1 MVEVMGVSLK
11 TENEAWSV
19 KTRQIRGSEGG
30 RRGLPAFGGARGDQ
44 GFTSTSMQG
53 LRWQFPC
60 SPPPASPITQSRPL
74 GQRLLRFSVL
84 RETPMTV
91 ACDHFKKL
99 KGYEGF
105 TLLEVLVSMAI
116 LVIIMA
122 ALYSAYST
130 NVEAIQIARQNG
142 EVHQTARIVLDRMTK
157 DLQSALIQVRGSS
170 EKIKLGLV
178 GADRELYGRRA
189 DHIDFTTVTHLP
201 LTEKGP
207 ASDLCEIGY
216 LVDEDPEGQVLVLL
230 RRDAFSV
237 DEDFTKGGSLQEMAR
252 NVLEF
257 KLTYQDA
264 EGKDLDQWNTIE
276 GKPTSGLPV
285 LIKVRLM
292 LKDELNREHVFST
305 TIHPE
310 LAERKKES

>member
-1 MVEVMGVSLK
+1 MK
-11 TENEAWSV
+11 
-19 KTRQIRGSEGG
+19 
-30 RRGLPAFGGARGDQ
+30 
-44 GFTSTSMQG
+44 
-53 LRWQFPC
+53 
-60 SPPPASPITQSRPL
+60 
-74 GQRLLRFSVL
+74 
-84 RETPMTV
+84 
-91 ACDHFKKL
+91 
-99 KGYEGF
+99 GF

-122 ALYSAYST
+122 ALYSAYTT

-157 DLQSALIQVRGSS
+157 DLQSALIEVSVPS
-170 EKIKLGLV
+170 DKIKLGLV
-178 GADRELYGRRA
+178 GEDREIDGRRA
-189 DHIDFTTVTHLP
+189 DRMDFTTVTHLP

-216 LVDEDPEGQVLVLL
+216 LIEENSEDKVLALL
-230 RRDAFSV
+230 RRDDPSV

-257 KLTYQDA
+257 NLTYQDSVG
-264 EGKDLDQWNTIE
+264 EESDKWNTLE
-276 GKPTSGLPV
+276 GMPASGLPL
-285 LIKVRLM
+285 LIKVRLV

-310 LAERKKES
+310 LAERVKEK

>member
-1 MVEVMGVSLK
+1 MARNVFVQGEDLK
-11 TENEAWSV
+11 
-19 KTRQIRGSEGG
+19 
-30 RRGLPAFGGARGDQ
+30 
-44 GFTSTSMQG
+44 
-53 LRWQFPC
+53 
-60 SPPPASPITQSRPL
+60 
-74 GQRLLRFSVL
+74 
-84 RETPMTV
+84 
-91 ACDHFKKL
+91 
-99 KGYEGF
+99 GF

-122 ALYSAYST
+122 ALYSAYTT

-178 GADRELYGRRA
+178 GADREVDGRRA
-189 DHIDFTTVTHLP
+189 DHIDFTTVTHMP

-216 LVDEDPEGQVLVLL
+216 LVDEDPEAQVLVLL

-264 EGKDLDQWNTIE
+264 EGKDSDRWNTLE
-276 GKPTSGLPV
+276 GRPASGLPV
-285 LIKVRLM
+285 LVKVRLV
-292 LKDELNREHVFST
+292 LKDELDREHVFST
-305 TIHPE
+305 TVHPE

>member
-1 MVEVMGVSLK
+1 MK
-11 TENEAWSV
+11 
-19 KTRQIRGSEGG
+19 
-30 RRGLPAFGGARGDQ
+30 
-44 GFTSTSMQG
+44 
-53 LRWQFPC
+53 
-60 SPPPASPITQSRPL
+60 
-74 GQRLLRFSVL
+74 
-84 RETPMTV
+84 
-91 ACDHFKKL
+91 
-99 KGYEGF
+99 GF

-122 ALYSAYST
+122 ALYSAYTT

-157 DLQSALIQVRGSS
+157 DLQSALIEVSVPS
-170 EKIKLGLV
+170 DKIKLGLV
-178 GADRELYGRRA
+178 GEDREIDGRRA
-189 DHIDFTTVTHLP
+189 DRMDFTTVTHLP

-216 LVDEDPEGQVLVLL
+216 LIEENSEDKVLALL
-230 RRDAFSV
+230 RRDDPSV

-257 KLTYQDA
+257 NLTYQDSMG
-264 EGKDLDQWNTIE
+264 EESDKWNTLE
-276 GKPTSGLPV
+276 GMPASGLPL
-285 LIKVRLM
+285 LIKVRLV

-310 LAERKKES
+310 LAERVKEK

>member
-11 TENEAWSV
+11 TENEAWSG

-44 GFTSTSMQG
+44 GFTGTSMQG
-53 LRWQFPC
+53 LRRQFPC
-60 SPPPASPITQSRPL
+60 SPPPASPIAQSWPL

-84 RETPMTV
+84 RETPTTF

-122 ALYSAYST
+122 ALYSAYTT

-142 EVHQTARIVLDRMTK
+142 EVHQMARIVLDRMTK
-157 DLQSALIQVRGSS
+157 DLQSALIEVSVPS
-170 EKIKLGLV
+170 DKIKLGLV
-178 GADRELYGRRA
+178 GEDREIDGRRA
-189 DHIDFTTVTHLP
+189 DRMDFTTVTHLP

-216 LVDEDPEGQVLVLL
+216 LIEENSEDKVLVLL
-230 RRDAFSV
+230 RRDDPSV

-257 KLTYQDA
+257 NLTYQDSRG
-264 EGKDLDQWNTIE
+264 EESDKWNTLE
-276 GKPTSGLPV
+276 GMPASGLPL
-285 LIKVRLM
+285 LIKVRLV

-305 TIHPE
+305 TILPE
-310 LAERKKES
+310 LAERVRER

>member
-1 MVEVMGVSLK
+1 MK
-11 TENEAWSV
+11 
-19 KTRQIRGSEGG
+19 
-30 RRGLPAFGGARGDQ
+30 
-44 GFTSTSMQG
+44 
-53 LRWQFPC
+53 
-60 SPPPASPITQSRPL
+60 
-74 GQRLLRFSVL
+74 
-84 RETPMTV
+84 
-91 ACDHFKKL
+91 
-99 KGYEGF
+99 GF

-122 ALYSAYST
+122 ALYSAYTT

-157 DLQSALIQVRGSS
+157 DLQSALIEVSAPS
-170 EKIKLGLV
+170 DKIKLGLV
-178 GADRELYGRRA
+178 GEDREIDGRRA
-189 DHIDFTTVTHLP
+189 DRMDFTTVTHLP

-216 LVDEDPEGQVLVLL
+216 LIEENSEDKVLVLL
-230 RRDAFSV
+230 RRDDPSV

-257 KLTYQDA
+257 NLTYQDSMG
-264 EGKDLDQWNTIE
+264 EESDKWNTLE
-276 GKPTSGLPV
+276 GMPASGLPL
-285 LIKVRLM
+285 LIKVRLV

-310 LAERKKES
+310 LAERVKEK